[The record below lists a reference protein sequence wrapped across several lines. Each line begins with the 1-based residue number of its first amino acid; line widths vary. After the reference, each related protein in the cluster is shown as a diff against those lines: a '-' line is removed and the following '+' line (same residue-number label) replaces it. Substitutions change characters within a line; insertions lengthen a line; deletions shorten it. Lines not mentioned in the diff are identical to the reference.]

1 MPDDNDENT
10 VRDALAT
17 IPWLRRR
24 VATALFLQILLWL
37 VGSLWGYFVLAL
49 LLLVWLKL
57 FTAFEPY
64 TFAQLALWFDALAP
78 SDKAALGSAL
88 ITVVGF
94 LVAFQ
99 TAYDNARAERL
110 MNKEI
115 EVADEIAEHYEAF
128 QDHARALNTFA
139 YLVRKTHDEFLAAPE
154 SSDFSIGF

>member
-37 VGSLWGYFVLAL
+37 VGSLWGYFV
-49 LLLVWLKL
+49 
-57 FTAFEPY
+57 
-64 TFAQLALWFDALAP
+64 LAP

-154 SSDFSIGF
+154 SSD